1 MRKRAYIDD
10 LQRSQGE
17 LVTTRR
23 CLVKTKVKRI
33 PETQHPRRITRATI
47 SRRMLLVPILIESR
61 VPYRCVPSQSSPV
74 CVHTFIRHVT
84 ESGFSHEPLPRRQD
98 ACRLL
103 PGVCFPMIFL
113 QHYRPVLITNALSL
127 HLHFFLNLMTGTL
140 LFSFDTVSTCE
151 LHHLA
156 PERGGSSIFVVLS
169 ALLHTI
175 PARRPITTRVIVD
188 ITLYPDDPDT
198 WEVPRRHVVVQQ
210 RHELGRS
217 FTQIPQYC
225 VFR

>member
-1 MRKRAYIDD
+1 M
-10 LQRSQGE
+10 
-17 LVTTRR
+17 
-23 CLVKTKVKRI
+23 KTKVKRI
-33 PETQHPRRITRATI
+33 PETHHPRRITRATI

-151 LHHLA
+151 LNHLA
-156 PERGGSSIFVVLS
+156 PERGGSSLS
-169 ALLHTI
+169 SSLVSSYTLFPPDGLSQQESSWI
-175 PARRPITTRVIVD
+175 SPSIRTTPTRGRF
-188 ITLYPDDPDT
+188 LDDTSLSNRDT
-198 WEVPRRHVVVQQ
+198 
-210 RHELGRS
+210 
-217 FTQIPQYC
+217 T
-225 VFR
+225 